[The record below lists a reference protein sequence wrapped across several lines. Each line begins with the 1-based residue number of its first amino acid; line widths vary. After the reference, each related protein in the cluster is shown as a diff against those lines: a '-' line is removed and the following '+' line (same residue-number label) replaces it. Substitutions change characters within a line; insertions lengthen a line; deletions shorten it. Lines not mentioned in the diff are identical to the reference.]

1 MMKYKQR
8 ILRGPQRP
16 SLFRS
21 PLFYVFI
28 TALLSFIAFHQFAGR
43 NILHELSRKNLSL
56 QLRREGEALNHLLF
70 HQFFIFG
77 MKKDDVKLT
86 LKKAEKDRVSW
97 SVYQIE
103 ITLHQDLPVQ
113 PVSESFKNQIRFSLP
128 ALSLQSRLLENGKY
142 QLTIQQ
148 DEFTLAE
155 LTFVPASASKPP
167 QIETKPAITGRI
179 AIVIDDLGPNL
190 KIARELLALNYP
202 LTFSILPFYT
212 HSKEI
217 AAEAHSQ
224 GREVMVHLPLE
235 PRDNQNLKPEKGT
248 LYTWMDDDKILAQ
261 LREDLSAIP
270 YVSGVNGHMGSRF
283 TEDKRSMG
291 VLFRELKIL
300 DLYFLDSLTTNKSAG
315 STVAQNVG
323 IRYGKRG
330 VFIDRDLE
338 DNTVEERLLQLGEL
352 SKKRGYAIGI
362 AHPSHDTINTLK
374 KMLPLL
380 SSEGIEVVSLSQIIN
395 HSAQKP

>member
-28 TALLSFIAFHQFAGR
+28 TALLSFIAFYQFAGR
-43 NILHELSRKNLSL
+43 DILHELSRKNLSL
-56 QLRREGEALNHLLF
+56 QLRREGEALNHLLY

-142 QLTIQQ
+142 QLTIQR

-167 QIETKPAITGRI
+167 QIETKPSITGRI

-190 KIARELLALNYP
+190 KIAREFLALNYP

-212 HSKEI
+212 HSKDI

-235 PRDNQNLKPEKGT
+235 PLKSEEYKPEKGT
-248 LYTWMDDDKILAQ
+248 LYTSMDEGTLLNQ

-270 YVSGVNGHMGSRF
+270 PVSGVNGHMGSKF
-283 TEDKRSMG
+283 TEDRKSMEIA
-291 VLFRELKIL
+291 LRELNNRG
-300 DLYFLDSLTTNKSAG
+300 LYFLDSLTTGKSVG
-315 STVAQNVG
+315 SSVG
-323 IRYGKRG
+323 RDIGMRFTKRDVFLDRELEGKTIEKRLIQLSELSRKRG
-330 VFIDRDLE
+330 H
-338 DNTVEERLLQLGEL
+338 
-352 SKKRGYAIGI
+352 AIGI
-362 AHPSHDTINTLK
+362 VHPYSDSLNALK
-374 KMLPLL
+374 KLLPVL
-380 SSEGIEVVSLSQIIN
+380 SSEGIEVVPVSQTIE
-395 HSAQKP
+395 HSSR

>member
-190 KIARELLALNYP
+190 KIAREFLALNYP

-212 HSKEI
+212 HSKDI

-235 PRDNQNLKPEKGT
+235 PLKSEEYKPEKGT
-248 LYTWMDDDKILAQ
+248 LYTSMDEGTLLNQ

-270 YVSGVNGHMGSRF
+270 HVSGVSGHMGSKF
-283 TEDKRSMG
+283 TEDRKSMEIA
-291 VLFRELKIL
+291 LRELNNRG
-300 DLYFLDSLTTNKSAG
+300 LYFLDSLTTGKSVG
-315 STVAQNVG
+315 SSVGRDIG
-323 IRYGKRG
+323 IRFTKRDVFLDRELEGKTIEKRLIQLSELSRKRG
-330 VFIDRDLE
+330 H
-338 DNTVEERLLQLGEL
+338 
-352 SKKRGYAIGI
+352 AIGI
-362 AHPSHDTINTLK
+362 VHPYSDSLNTLK
-374 KMLPLL
+374 KLLPVL
-380 SSEGIEVVSLSQIIN
+380 SSEGIEVVPVSQTIE
-395 HSAQKP
+395 HSSQ

>member
-190 KIARELLALNYP
+190 KIAREFLALNYP

-212 HSKEI
+212 HSKDI

-235 PRDNQNLKPEKGT
+235 PLKSEEYKPEKGT
-248 LYTWMDDDKILAQ
+248 LYTSMDEGTLLNQ

-270 YVSGVNGHMGSRF
+270 HVSGVSGHMGSKF
-283 TEDKRSMG
+283 TEDRKSMEIA
-291 VLFRELKIL
+291 LRELNNRG
-300 DLYFLDSLTTNKSAG
+300 LYFLDSLTTGKSVG
-315 STVAQNVG
+315 SSVG
-323 IRYGKRG
+323 RDIGMRFTKRDVFLDRELEGKTIEKRLIQLSELSRKRG
-330 VFIDRDLE
+330 H
-338 DNTVEERLLQLGEL
+338 
-352 SKKRGYAIGI
+352 AIGI
-362 AHPSHDTINTLK
+362 VHPYSDSLNTLK
-374 KMLPLL
+374 KLLPVL
-380 SSEGIEVVSLSQIIN
+380 SSEGIEVVPVSQTIE
-395 HSAQKP
+395 HSSQ

>member
-28 TALLSFIAFHQFAGR
+28 TALLSFIAFYQFAGR
-43 NILHELSRKNLSL
+43 DILHELSRKNLSL
-56 QLRREGEALNHLLF
+56 QLRREGEALNHLLY

-86 LKKAEKDRVSW
+86 LKKAEKDGISW

-142 QLTIQQ
+142 HLTIQQ

-155 LTFVPASASKPP
+155 LTFVPASASKPL
-167 QIETKPAITGRI
+167 QIETKPVITGRI

-190 KIARELLALNYP
+190 KIAREFLALNYP

-212 HSKEI
+212 HSKDI

-235 PRDNQNLKPEKGT
+235 PLKSEEYKPEKGT
-248 LYTWMDDDKILAQ
+248 LYTSMDEGTLLNQ

-270 YVSGVNGHMGSRF
+270 HVSGVNGHMGSKF
-283 TEDKRSMG
+283 TEDRKSMEIA
-291 VLFRELKIL
+291 LRELNNRG
-300 DLYFLDSLTTNKSAG
+300 LYFLDSLTTGKSVG
-315 STVAQNVG
+315 SSVG
-323 IRYGKRG
+323 RDIGMRFTKRDVFLDRELEGKTIEKRLIQLSELSRKRG
-330 VFIDRDLE
+330 H
-338 DNTVEERLLQLGEL
+338 
-352 SKKRGYAIGI
+352 AIGI
-362 AHPSHDTINTLK
+362 VHPYSDSLNALK
-374 KMLPLL
+374 KLLPVL
-380 SSEGIEVVSLSQIIN
+380 SSEGIEVVPVSQTIE
-395 HSAQKP
+395 HSSR